1 MSDSTKI
8 NEKRLIA
15 DIKAGKKA
23 AYKSVYLKYYERLCI
38 YVLNYTQDRNL
49 AEDIVQDTFLS
60 LWTKRSTLRVDG
72 SLNGYL
78 YRLTYNKFVDVCRKN
93 KQHNNELE
101 TLRNEALDDLM
112 EDYEEVY
119 TKKMA
124 QVEKA
129 IDTLPPRC
137 KEVFLLNKMD
147 GMRYREIADHLGIS
161 LKTVENQIGKALVSI
176 RKHLSAL
183 IITLFLLLKL
193 QLQSIPP
200 SKYIYVFR
208 F

>member
-78 YRLTYNKFVDVCRKN
+78 YRLTYNKLVDVFRKN
-93 KQHNNELE
+93 KKHDNELE
-101 TLRNEALDDLM
+101 TLRNETLGDLM
-112 EDYEEVY
+112 EDYEDVY
-119 TKKMA
+119 TKKLA

-147 GMRYREIADHLGIS
+147 GMRYKEIADHLGIS
-161 LKTVENQIGKALVSI
+161 LKTVENQIGKALASI

-183 IITLFLLLKL
+183 MIALFLLLKL

-200 SKYIYVFR
+200 CKYIYVFR